1 MAVYAGMLEYMDQ
14 SIGRMLDHL
23 RQRDMPD
30 NTAVVFVSD
39 NGGEAAQLM
48 AIYSDYYA
56 KNFDLSYEHL
66 GEKGS
71 YSEYGPG
78 WASASMAPFT
88 NFKGLAAEGGIRA
101 PLIIRYPAAVSAGVR
116 TDAFAYVTNVV
127 PTLLVFAGVD
137 ASEKAAAVLAGR
149 SMVPLLTAR
158 ADHVHAPDEAIGYEA
173 AGGTAVYRGEWKLVR
188 SVPPY
193 GDRKW
198 RLCNLRDDPNE
209 ASDMSSAEPELA
221 RAMLSDFGAYAAR
234 NGIIEVPADYDVIR
248 QARAN
253 AAAAKWSPHPR
264 ARAFMRFHPVVFHCQ
279 SCSDGMDQSQLPGNR
294 L

>member
-78 WASASMAPFT
+78 WASTSVAPFT

-101 PLIIRYPAAVSAGVR
+101 PLIIRYPAVVSAGVR
-116 TDAFAYVTNVV
+116 TDAFAYVTDVV

-137 ASEKAAAVLAGR
+137 ASDKAAAVLAGR

-193 GDRKW
+193 GDRNW
-198 RLCNLRDDPNE
+198 RLYNLRDDPNE
-209 ASDMSSAEPELA
+209 AKCHRRSRSW
-221 RAMLSDFGAYAAR
+221 RA
-234 NGIIEVPADYDVIR
+234 P
-248 QARAN
+248 
-253 AAAAKWSPHPR
+253 
-264 ARAFMRFHPVVFHCQ
+264 C
-279 SCSDGMDQSQLPGNR
+279 
-294 L
+294 